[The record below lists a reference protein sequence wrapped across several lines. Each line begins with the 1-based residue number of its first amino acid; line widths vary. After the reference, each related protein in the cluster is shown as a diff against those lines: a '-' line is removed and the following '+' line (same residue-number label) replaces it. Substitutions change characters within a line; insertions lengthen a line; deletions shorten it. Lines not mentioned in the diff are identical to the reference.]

1 MSNDL
6 VIVNITSMTI
16 WSFAKDKK
24 EAKESL
30 IKANLVRHE
39 DIRRWKELFENY
51 PQTERYKEYL
61 DETKNSKYKIMK
73 YDKFYKMSSKFR
85 RIRNNRRI

>member
-1 MSNDL
+1 MNNDL

-16 WSFAKDKK
+16 WNFAKDKK

-39 DIRRWKELFENY
+39 DIRIWNELFNNY
-51 PQTERYKEYL
+51 PNIEQYKEYL
-61 DETKNSKYKIMK
+61 EEAKKSKYKIMT
-73 YDKFYKMSSKFR
+73 YDKFYKMSSKL
-85 RIRNNRRI
+85 INKNKI